1 MGVSGKGNPAN
12 LTRAGMGRP
21 KGSLN
26 KATVDIKAL
35 AAKHAEEAFREL
47 ARLATEAENEGTRV
61 AAIKELLDR
70 GYGKAQQSVA
80 VGQDPTLMPM
90 GVVELPRKDSPR
102 DV

>member
-1 MGVSGKGNPAN
+1 
-12 LTRAGMGRP
+12 
-21 KGSLN
+21 
-26 KATVDIKAL
+26 
-35 AAKHAEEAFREL
+35 
-47 ARLATEAENEGTRV
+47 LATEAENEGTRV